1 MNMSLFLSRQIAG
14 YVDADPSVKQ
24 EKALPLSV
32 FRALL
37 ANTFSPTDAAM
48 GELATGAFFFGM
60 RSCEYLTVTGSRK
73 TKQLTVKDIRFFK
86 NNVELTD
93 KRSPFIEF
101 ADTVSI
107 TFVFQKNKQ
116 KMITVTQP
124 RSGKT
129 ICPVRIWAKII
140 LRIMSYKGSSDRTKV
155 NAVLVGKRLTY
166 VTRAAMLKHIRHT
179 VDNMTGLGFTG
190 ADVGTHSIR
199 ASLAMALY
207 LSKRPISTI
216 MLLGRW
222 CSDAFLLY
230 IRRQVQEF
238 SAGVSADMVSHE
250 NFFTIPDLVESDPM
264 DPRTRNPQ
272 SFANTISLNGPNAA
286 TAHVQR
292 PAMHAWH

>member
-1 MNMSLFLSRQIAG
+1 MSLFLTRQISG

-24 EKALPLSV
+24 EKALPVSV
-32 FRALL
+32 FRKLL
-37 ANTFSPTDAAM
+37 ANNFCPTDTAM
-48 GELATGAFFFGM
+48 GQLATGAFFFGM
-60 RSCEYLTVTGSRK
+60 RSCEYLSVTGHRK
-73 TKQLTVKDIRFFK
+73 TKRLTVKDIRFFK

-93 KRSPFIEF
+93 KKSPLIEF

-107 TFVFQKNKQ
+107 TFVFQKNKR

-140 LRIMSYKGSSDRTKV
+140 LRILSHNGTSEKTKI
-155 NAVLVGKRLTY
+155 NAVQVGKELKY
-166 VTRAAMLKHIRHT
+166 ITRDEMLQHIRHT
-179 VDNMTGLGFTG
+179 VDNMTGLGFKG

-199 ASLAMALY
+199 SSLAMALY

-250 NFFTIPDLVESDPM
+250 DFFTIPDLVESDPL

-272 SFANTISLNGPNAA
+272 SFANTISLNGPNAG
-286 TAHVQR
+286 TAHVKR
-292 PAMHAWH
+292 PAMHVWH